1 MLGEIYE
8 NAYVFDLINEE
19 DREKWYET
27 LQKQGLEQ
35 ADYFSCDD
43 RLDRYDIDGDGMPSG
58 MYMVTEEGETHYT
71 LCPWTC
77 DPETIERFTSEN
89 SSLDMM
95 PKKVTCKFF
104 NTPNSDHPMYILFGY
119 PIMVSKKELEK
130 YCENFEVMRFCK
142 DSLTNLIPSF
152 KIE

>member
-27 LQKQGLEQ
+27 LQTQGLEQ

-43 RLDRYDIDGDGMPSG
+43 RLDRNDIEGDGMPSG
-58 MYMVTEEGETHYT
+58 MYMVTEETESTYT

-77 DPETIERFTSEN
+77 DPEFIEKISNDFVAGLAITWHACWLAYRF
-89 SSLDMM
+89 
-95 PKKVTCKFF
+95 
-104 NTPNSDHPMYILFGY
+104 
-119 PIMVSKKELEK
+119 
-130 YCENFEVMRFCK
+130 
-142 DSLTNLIPSF
+142 
-152 KIE
+152 